1 MKTIFGIMALA
12 MVAVT
17 APVNAGDQ
25 DISKEYVVGSTHDGQ
40 LVMEKAWVVEKRM
53 IITSPREIEA
63 YNSIN
68 DGVYL
73 DSNSVAKFLA
83 KNRYLLVK
91 VYTTDEDLSVS
102 PNLPPS
108 IKQAH
113 ERLMRVIESAGG
125 IEQFRK
131 NMDGASS
138 ESLIQID
145 EANVILI

>member
-12 MVAVT
+12 MVAVI

-25 DISKEYVVGSTHDGQ
+25 DTSKEYVVSSTHDGQ
-40 LVMEKAWVVEKRM
+40 LIMEKAWVVEKRM

-102 PNLPPS
+102 SNVPPS
-108 IKQAH
+108 IRQAH
-113 ERLMRVIESAGG
+113 EGLMRVIESAGG

-131 NMDGASS
+131 NMDDASS

-145 EANVILI
+145 EANATLI